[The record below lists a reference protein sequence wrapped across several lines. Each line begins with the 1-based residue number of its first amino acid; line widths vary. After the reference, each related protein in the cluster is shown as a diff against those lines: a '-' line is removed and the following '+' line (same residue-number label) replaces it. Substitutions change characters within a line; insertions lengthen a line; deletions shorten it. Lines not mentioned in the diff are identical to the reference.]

1 MRMKRDQFVNDDDD
15 NNNLDEDELI
25 DTLEDIPTSS
35 RKRDERGLDSR
46 RRIEELMELKRLK
59 EIDNSIGLDD
69 LL

>member
-1 MRMKRDQFVNDDDD
+1 MKEDQFVNDDDD
-15 NNNLDEDELI
+15 SNLDEDELI
-25 DTLEDIPTSS
+25 DALEDIPSS
-35 RKRDERGLDSR
+35 SQKRDERGLDSR